1 MKKIR
6 RIRIIYWAFK
16 KRITVEIIL
25 SAITLLIYILTISGY
40 IKTNMVLLIAMV
52 VLASFYFLTTF
63 LPTVKADVVTKVASR
78 VSGIIAAVIIMGI
91 LFSFLSID
99 GYKDMLQFGG
109 ATLSIIFVIFLISM
123 FRRVEA
129 YVFHLMVR
137 SVILMVLAWY
147 VFMNPAVMVH

>member
-40 IKTNMVLLIAMV
+40 IKTNMVLLVAMV

-91 LFSFLSID
+91 LFSFLSLD
-99 GYKDMLQFGG
+99 GYKNMLQIGG

-147 VFMNPAVMVH
+147 VFINPAEMLH